1 MKADV
6 AHGVPLTLERW
17 MAVVPLVLE
26 SNAKAGDGSAVSK
39 TTMQSESRKNH
50 AGVTACR
57 LPSQLREPLACLLLS
72 LSASLIEFCIA
83 ML

>member
-6 AHGVPLTLERW
+6 TGEIPVTLERW
-17 MAVVPLVLE
+17 MADVPLVLE
-26 SNAKAGDGSAVSK
+26 SIAEAGKGFAIRK
-39 TTMQSESRKNH
+39 TMMQRESPNNH

-57 LPSQLREPLACLLLS
+57 LPTRPREPLACLLLS
-72 LSASLIEFCIA
+72 LSASLIEFHKA